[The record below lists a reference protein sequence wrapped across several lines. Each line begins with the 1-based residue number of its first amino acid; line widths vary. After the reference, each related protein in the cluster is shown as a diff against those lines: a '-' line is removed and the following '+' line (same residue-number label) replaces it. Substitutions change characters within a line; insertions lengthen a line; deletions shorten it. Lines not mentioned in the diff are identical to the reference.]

1 MFPFVPGFA
10 SSLFDLLFFICT
22 SRLFE
27 EDAEFE
33 NLFRERKV
41 HSAVKPAPP
50 RSHLRSLFHFVPSR
64 SLLPKPCFQ
73 KSRGRKSLSPALS
86 RGAGAQGAKS
96 FFGGARSPVSQFRWE
111 KLESKHKW
119 AGFRVPVFYPQLT
132 VTKRM
137 ASTKTKH
144 TEKTRLQRSLLAKHM
159 NSKR

>member
-1 MFPFVPGFA
+1 MFPFVPWFA

-27 EDAEFE
+27 EESGFE

-50 RSHLRSLFHFVPSR
+50 RSHLRSFSLCPLPLSAAQTLFS
-64 SLLPKPCFQ
+64 

-86 RGAGAQGAKS
+86 RGEGAQGAKS
-96 FFGGARSPVSQFRWE
+96 FYGGARSPVSQFRRE

-119 AGFRVPVFYPQLT
+119 AGFRVPVFYPLLT
-132 VTKRM
+132 ATKRM

-144 TEKTRLQRSLLAKHM
+144 TEKHAYSAHC
-159 NSKR
+159 

>member
-50 RSHLRSLFHFVPSR
+50 RYHLRSLFHFAPSR
-64 SLLPKPCFQ
+64 SLPKPCFQ

-96 FFGGARSPVSQFRWE
+96 FLGGEVPCLPVAPVKIGEQTQMG
-111 KLESKHKW
+111 
-119 AGFRVPVFYPQLT
+119 GF
-132 VTKRM
+132 
-137 ASTKTKH
+137 SG
-144 TEKTRLQRSLLAKHM
+144 SGLLPAAHCNKKDGFDE
-159 NSKR
+159 N